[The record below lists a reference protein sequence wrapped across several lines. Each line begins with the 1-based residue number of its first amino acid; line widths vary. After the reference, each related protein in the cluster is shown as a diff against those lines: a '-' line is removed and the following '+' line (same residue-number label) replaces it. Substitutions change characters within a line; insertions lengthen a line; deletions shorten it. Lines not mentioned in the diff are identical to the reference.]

1 MTLKGRISLWF
12 TPLLLAGIASASCIS
27 GQTTQIR
34 FTGST
39 LVQDKSQL
47 TENHYFNLG
56 NRDGYREYKG
66 KHVKRIDVFPNDNV
80 KYAYDE
86 GYEEGIKGKRACR
99 IDRRQSK
106 WAIVRSPSGRIK
118 P

>member
-1 MTLKGRISLWF
+1 MRLNGRMSLWF
-12 TPLLLAGIASASCIS
+12 TPLLLAARMVSASCIS
-27 GQTTQIR
+27 GQSTQIR
-34 FTGST
+34 FTAP
-39 LVQDKSQL
+39 QL

-86 GYEEGIKGKRACR
+86 GYEEGIKGKCAYR
-99 IDRRQSK
+99 IDHPQSR
-106 WAIVRSPSGRIK
+106 WAIVRSPSERAK